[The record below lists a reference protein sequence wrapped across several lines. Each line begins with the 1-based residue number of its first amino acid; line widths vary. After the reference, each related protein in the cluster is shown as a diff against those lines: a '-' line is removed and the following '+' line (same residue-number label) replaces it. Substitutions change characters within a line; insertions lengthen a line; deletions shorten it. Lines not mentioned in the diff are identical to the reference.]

1 MTRLLVKK
9 QLREIFRQYFF
20 VAKRNK
26 ARSKKGIIAYFI
38 FFIVIMAGVLG
49 GVFTML
55 SNTLCGPLVSA
66 GIGWLYYIIM
76 GVIAIL
82 LGVFGSVFN
91 TYSALYLAK
100 DNDLLLSLPIPV
112 NAIMVS
118 RLLTVYLMGL
128 MYSACVLIPAII
140 VYWIQSG
147 FSLMKLFG
155 ALLLL
160 LYVSVIDLVLSC
172 IMGYFIARISLKLK
186 NKGIL
191 TALIA
196 VVFIGVYY
204 FFSFRF
210 NTILNYLIENADQY
224 GEKIKGSAW
233 LLYAFGTI
241 GEGGGTGMLIW
252 AAICAAA
259 LLLTWF
265 VLQKSFIKIAT
276 ATGSFKKAV
285 YREKTVRQKS
295 ADSALLMRELKRF
308 TGSATYMLNCG
319 LGIILLPVAGILLLW
334 QGDRLMNALSEMAT
348 PDIILVC
355 LSAVL
360 CMASSMIDTAAPSV
374 SLEGK
379 SIWLVQ
385 SLPVGSWNVL
395 KAKMRLQIL
404 LSIFPMLFALICG
417 AVVIARQPDI
427 TPVKLVF
434 FILIP
439 IMFQVLMAC
448 WGLFWGVRMAR
459 TNWTSEIYPL
469 KQSMPIVLSMFGG
482 WAMAVAFGGLYLLLM
497 SRINPVLYLVIA
509 FVIILAGTAVLIL
522 WFRSRG
528 AKRFAELK

>member
-9 QLREIFRQYFF
+9 QLREIFRQYFYD
-20 VAKRNK
+20 AKRNK
-26 ARSKKGIIAYFI
+26 VRSKKAIIAYFI
-38 FFIVIMAGVLG
+38 FFVVIMAGVLG
-49 GVFTML
+49 GIFTVL
-55 SNTLCGPLVSA
+55 SNSLCGPLVSA
-66 GIGWLYYIIM
+66 GVGWLYYIIM
-76 GVIAIL
+76 GVVAVF

-128 MYSACVLIPAII
+128 MYSACVLIPAMI
-140 VYWIQSG
+140 VYWIQPGIS
-147 FSLMKLFG
+147 FVSIPG
-155 ALLLL
+155 AIVLL
-160 LYVSVIDLVLSC
+160 LYVSVLDLVLSC
-172 IMGYFIARISLKLK
+172 IMGYFIARASLKLK

-196 VVFIGVYY
+196 VVFIGIYY
-204 FFSFRF
+204 FFSFKF
-210 NTILNYLIENADQY
+210 NEILNYLIENADKF
-224 GEKIKGSAW
+224 GKDIRGSAW
-233 LLYAFGTI
+233 LLYAFGTV
-241 GEGGGTGMLIW
+241 GEGSGTGILIW

-259 LLLTWF
+259 LLITWY

-308 TGSATYMLNCG
+308 TGSANYMLNCG
-319 LGIILLPVAGILLLW
+319 LGIILLPVAGVLLLW
-334 QGDRLMNALSEMAT
+334 QGDRIMDALSSMVR
-348 PDIILVC
+348 PDFALVC
-355 LSAVL
+355 LCAVL
-360 CMASSMIDTAAPSV
+360 CLASSMIDTAAPSV

-395 KAKMRLQIL
+395 RAKMRLQVL
-404 LSIFPMLFALICG
+404 LSIFPMLFAVICG
-417 AVVIARQPDI
+417 AVVAARQPDI
-427 TPVKLVF
+427 TPVQLVF

-439 IMFQVLMAC
+439 IAFQVLMAC

-469 KQSMPIVLSMFGG
+469 KQSMPIILSMFGG
-482 WAMAVAFGGLYLLLM
+482 WAMAVAFGGLYLLL
-497 SRINPVLYLVIA
+497 RNKIDPVPYLVIV
-509 FVIILAGTAVLIL
+509 FVIILAGTAALL
-522 WFRSRG
+522 FWLRSRG